1 MPRQAG
7 SRLSSQTLA
16 GMKSAAKGHIVTL
29 VIAAI
34 IGVPETLISL
44 QLLRVGAASVLVLLI
59 PLPGLLA
66 LPIFGMVGLVVVQ
79 VAYYFL
85 IAMGL
90 KALVRRYFLARVKRD
105 AS

>member
-1 MPRQAG
+1 MLRAPRG
-7 SRLSSQTLA
+7 KTRTLA

-34 IGVPETLISL
+34 IGVPATLISL
-44 QLLRVGAASVLVLLI
+44 QLARVGAAGVLVLLI
-59 PLPGLLA
+59 PVPGLLA
-66 LPIFGMVGLVVVQ
+66 APIFGMVGLVVVQ

-90 KALVRRYFLARVKRD
+90 KALIRRFFLARVKRD
-105 AS
+105 AN